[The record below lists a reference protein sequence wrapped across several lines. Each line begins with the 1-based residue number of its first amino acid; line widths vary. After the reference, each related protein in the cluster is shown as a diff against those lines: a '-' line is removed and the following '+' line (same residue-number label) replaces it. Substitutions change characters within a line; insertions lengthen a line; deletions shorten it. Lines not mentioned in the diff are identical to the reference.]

1 MFETNTE
8 ETNTEETNVP
18 EEENLLEQSPIIID
32 HDEALTNVCNKLCML
47 RFYYR
52 HSFVK
57 IQQLNQKII
66 IHYDPSSYVLF
77 NHETYQVK
85 FITLTSPSNHRI
97 YNVDDN
103 GEIIVENSV
112 KQTHQYDMEVE
123 IMHESPDT
131 GRLLIISIFVQI
143 GTPGLATHSKLF
155 FDILA
160 DSLPENNNEIIN
172 VETPYD
178 WNLYMLIPPGA
189 ENKQFYFYNGSLTR
203 GTLDEGVLRIVF
215 ENPVTISEDTLSEL
229 TNYERSYVPLT
240 RADLPDL
247 GHRKLYYS
255 NNTDIEAGYNMS
267 SKMKCYTDEQMTQQ
281 CACVVSSIHKEVSSQ
296 SISDPSDISIYRR
309 FLKLYKQ
316 SSPLV
321 FVVSLI
327 LPVVLIALTV
337 HLLFHIKKKKEMG
350 EAVAKIIKDILI
362 SLKVGTISFFKSPP
376 KI

>member
-1 MFETNTE
+1 
-8 ETNTEETNVP
+8 
-18 EEENLLEQSPIIID
+18 
-32 HDEALTNVCNKLCML
+32 ML

-57 IQQLNQKII
+57 IQQIGKKIV

-85 FITLTSPSNHRI
+85 MITLTHKSNHRI
-97 YNVDDN
+97 YDVDEN
-103 GEIIVENSV
+103 GDPIVENGV
-112 KQTHQYDMEVE
+112 KKTYQYDMEVE

-131 GRLLIISIFVQI
+131 GRLLIISIFVEKGI
-143 GTPGLATHSKLF
+143 PGLATHSKLF

-160 DSLPENNNEIIN
+160 NTLPENDNEIVD

-178 WNLYMLIPPGA
+178 WNLYMLIPPGS

-203 GTLDEGVLRIVF
+203 EELDEGVLRIVF
-215 ENPVTISEDTLSEL
+215 ENPITISGETFDEL
-229 TNYERSYVPLT
+229 TKYERSYVPLT
-240 RADLPDL
+240 REDLPDL

-255 NNTDIEAGYNMS
+255 TNSDIEASYNMS
-267 SKMKCYTDEQMTQQ
+267 SKIKCYTDEQMKQQ

-296 SISDPSDISIYRR
+296 GISDPSDISIYRR

-321 FVVSLI
+321 FIISLV
-327 LPVVLIALTV
+327 LPVVLIGLTV

-350 EAVAKIIKDILI
+350 EAVTKIIKDILI
-362 SLKVGTISFFKSPP
+362 SLKEGMISFFKSPP